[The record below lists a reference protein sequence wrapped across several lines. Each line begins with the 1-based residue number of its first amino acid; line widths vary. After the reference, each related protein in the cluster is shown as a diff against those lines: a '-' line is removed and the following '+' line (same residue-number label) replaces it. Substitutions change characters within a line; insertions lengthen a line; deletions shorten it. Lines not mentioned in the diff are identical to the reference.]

1 VDYRHIKMEKG
12 GGIATL
18 TVDRPDALNALSAE
32 VIGEL
37 EHAFADVAGDD
48 EVGVLIITGAGKAF
62 IAGADIS
69 ELHKLNPTTG
79 RATIERGQ
87 RVLRF
92 LERMGKPSI
101 AAING
106 FALGGGCELAMA
118 CTIRIASEKAKLG
131 QPEVNLGVIPG
142 YAGTQRLTRIVGK
155 GVALDLIL
163 TGRMVDAA
171 EALRIGL
178 VTQVVAP
185 DELMAVARTTAET
198 LLAKGPLAMRAAMEV
213 IDRGYD
219 LPFDDACLLEASAFG
234 LLCAT
239 EDMKEGLGAFL
250 EKRNPNFKG
259 K

>member
-1 VDYRHIKMEKG
+1 MDYEVIKLSKEG
-12 GGIATL
+12 RIATIM
-18 TVDRPDALNALSAE
+18 VDRPDALNALSVQ

-37 EHAFADVAGDD
+37 EHAFHDVGNDD
-48 EVGVLIITGAGKAF
+48 NIGVLIFTGEGKAF

-69 ELHKLNPTTG
+69 ELHKLDAVSGLETV
-79 RATIERGQ
+79 RRGQ

-92 LERMGKPSI
+92 LETMGKPSI

-118 CTIRIASEKAKLG
+118 CTIRIASDKAKLG

-142 YAGTQRLTRIVGK
+142 YAGTQRLARIVGK
-155 GVALDLIL
+155 GVALDLVL
-163 TGRMVDAA
+163 TGRMIDAE

-178 VTQVVAP
+178 VTQVVAA
-185 DELMAVARTTAET
+185 DELPAVAKATAKT
-198 LLAKGPLAMRAAMEV
+198 LLGKGPIALKAAMEV

-219 LPFDDACLLEASAFG
+219 VPFEEACLLEAMEFAV
-234 LLCAT
+234 LCGT
-239 EDMKEGLGAFL
+239 EDSKEGLGAFL
-250 EKRNPNFKG
+250 EKRKPDFKG